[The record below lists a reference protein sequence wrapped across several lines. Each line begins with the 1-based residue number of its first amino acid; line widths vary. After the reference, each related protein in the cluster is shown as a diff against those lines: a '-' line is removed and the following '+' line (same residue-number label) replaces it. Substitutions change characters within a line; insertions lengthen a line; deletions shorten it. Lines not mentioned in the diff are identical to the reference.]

1 MNWGLRL
8 YSVDEIAKIVNT
20 KTNPNEVLSLIKF
33 AKEQYINLYKIIS
46 ENPNEFNRI
55 KANMESLYR
64 VSRLKAKKLGV
75 NVSGIPPFLKLEDF
89 LKKKKNK
96 TKSKEKKTN
105 ESK

>member
-8 YSVDEIAKIVNT
+8 YSSDEIAKIVNK
-20 KTNPNEVLSLIKF
+20 KTNPNEVLSLIEF

-55 KANMESLYR
+55 EANMKSLYR
-64 VSRLKAKKLGV
+64 ISRLKAKEFGV

-96 TKSKEKKTN
+96 TKPKEKKSN